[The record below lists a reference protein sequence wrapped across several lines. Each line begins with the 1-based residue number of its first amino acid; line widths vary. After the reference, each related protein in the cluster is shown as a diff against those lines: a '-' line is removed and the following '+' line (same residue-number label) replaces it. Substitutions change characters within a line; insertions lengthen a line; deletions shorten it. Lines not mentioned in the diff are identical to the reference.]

1 MKNITSHKSYTK
13 RTCREMVNLK
23 AEMIQAGL
31 KNYFNHSGEIIFWGC
46 PGDQGAKGAVQRKA
60 LKPLP
65 HSNLIAA

>member
-1 MKNITSHKSYTK
+1 
-13 RTCREMVNLK
+13 MVNLK